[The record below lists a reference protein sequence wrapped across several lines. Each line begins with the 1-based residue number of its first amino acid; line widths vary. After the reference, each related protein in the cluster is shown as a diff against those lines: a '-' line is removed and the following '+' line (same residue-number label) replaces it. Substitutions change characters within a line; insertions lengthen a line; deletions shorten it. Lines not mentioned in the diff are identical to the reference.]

1 MLHICLLSKQIIPNL
16 IPIMMKWPRHVIVI
30 CTQKTHR
37 TGLATRFAD
46 ILTQLGITSTILS
59 TAPDSGFPQMFIYA
73 KKTHQRIQEEYPGTG
88 IVLNISGGGK
98 LMAITFLEAW
108 RDKAHLI
115 QYTNMSSNHLEYLP
129 ASTELIIKPVKL
141 DPVMNISL
149 FLAAQGVTY
158 ISAASDNT
166 AWQEV
171 CTQRHKLSQD
181 LAIHAAEISG
191 MLRVINA
198 LSCRARDDTNKTL
211 KQAQQRFSMHPNAA
225 IQTWLQRFEQQGL
238 IIWDRQQTVEFTSYE
253 NAQYLGGFW
262 LEEYIYTTIRA
273 LNPNDISCGVVIN
286 WQAAPSIHNELDILV
301 AHNNRLLVIECK
313 TLFLGTAKD
322 NEIIYKLDSI
332 SDELNGLLG
341 STLLVSAQQPTS
353 IIRQRAST
361 QRIKVAGPEDLKY
374 IDLLI
379 AKWMENQ
386 SFTEPVIENPV
397 TNMA

>member
-1 MLHICLLSKQIIPNL
+1 
-16 IPIMMKWPRHVIVI
+16 MMRWPHHVILI
-30 CTQKTHR
+30 CTQKTYR
-37 TGLATRFAD
+37 TGLTKRFAE
-46 ILTQLGITSTILS
+46 ILAQLGIPSTTFDS
-59 TAPDSGFPQMFIYA
+59 APDSGFPQMFAYA
-73 KKTHQRIQEEYPGTG
+73 NKTHQRIIEEYPDTG

-108 RDKAHLI
+108 RNKAHLI
-115 QYTNMSSNHLEYLP
+115 QYTNMNSNHLEYLP
-129 ASTELIIKPVKL
+129 ASTDLIIKPVKL
-141 DPVMNISL
+141 DPVMTISL
-149 FLAAQGVTY
+149 FLAAHGVSY
-158 ISAASDNT
+158 ISAASDSQT
-166 AWQEV
+166 WQKT
-171 CTQRHKLSQD
+171 CTQRQRLTQD
-181 LAIHAAEISG
+181 LATHAAEISG

-198 LSCRARDDTNKTL
+198 LSCRARDDTHKTL
-211 KQAQQRFSMHPNAA
+211 KHAQQRFSMYPNAA

-238 IIWDRQQTVEFTSYE
+238 LIWDRQQTVEFTSYE

-262 LEEYIYTTIRA
+262 LEEYIYSAIRT
-273 LNPNDISCGVVIN
+273 LSPDDISCGVIIN

-301 AHNNRLLVIECK
+301 AHNNHLLVIECK

-341 STLLVSAQQPTS
+341 STLLVSAQQPSS

-374 IDLLI
+374 IDILI

-386 SFTEPVIENPV
+386 SFSDPIPNSD
-397 TNMA
+397 

>member
-1 MLHICLLSKQIIPNL
+1 
-16 IPIMMKWPRHVIVI
+16 MMRWPHHVILI
-30 CTQKTHR
+30 CTQKTYR
-37 TGLATRFAD
+37 TGLSKRFAE
-46 ILTQLGITSTILS
+46 ILIQLGVPSTTFS
-59 TAPDSGFPQMFIYA
+59 SAPDSGFPQMFAYA
-73 KKTHQRIQEEYPGTG
+73 NKTHQRIIKEYPDTG

-108 RDKAHLI
+108 RNKAHLI
-115 QYTNMSSNHLEYLP
+115 QYTNMDSNHLEYLP

-149 FLAAQGVTY
+149 FLAAHGVTY
-158 ISAASDNT
+158 ISAASDSSV
-166 AWQEV
+166 WQKT
-171 CTQRHKLSQD
+171 CTQRQKLTQD
-181 LAIHAAEISG
+181 LATHAAEISG

-198 LSCRARDDTNKTL
+198 LSCRARDDTHKTL
-211 KQAQQRFSMHPNAA
+211 EHAQQRFSMHPNAA

-238 IIWDRQQTVEFTSYE
+238 LIWDRQQTVEFTSYE

-262 LEEYIYTTIRA
+262 LEEYIYSAIQT
-273 LNPNDISCGVVIN
+273 LNPDDISCGVSIN

-301 AHNNRLLVIECK
+301 AHNNHLLVIECK

-341 STLLVSAQQPTS
+341 STLLVSAQQPSS

-374 IDLLI
+374 IDFLI

-386 SFTEPVIENPV
+386 SFTDPVPD
-397 TNMA
+397 